1 MSSGKA
7 ARIES
12 SVIDPSTKDTLD
24 DSGRLLFSEDN
35 KLSTMTISLGSMSSS
50 CKTKLEPTKPAPPT
64 TSYKV
69 VKLTNGEE
77 IICQLGDDIDN
88 GEYKINFPLKM
99 EVHSVLTKEGPVD
112 SLNLSRWIGPYTEQ
126 SLFLIKSDHVL
137 LVANASPGL
146 SRYYEHVRKQI
157 IQVNSPKLDDI
168 TNEEVYEDLLTD
180 LEIEDTIH

>member
-1 MSSGKA
+1 MNT
-7 ARIES
+7 
-12 SVIDPSTKDTLD
+12 P
-24 DSGRLLFSEDN
+24 
-35 KLSTMTISLGSMSSS
+35 
-50 CKTKLEPTKPAPPT
+50 
-64 TSYKV
+64 SYKV

-146 SRYYEHVRKQI
+146 SKYYEHVMKEIER
-157 IQVNSPKLDDI
+157 LDDKI
-168 TNEEVYEDLLTD
+168 VDDDLDVIDDEDVYDELLD
-180 LEIEDTIH
+180 EAVSSDDTIH

>member
-1 MSSGKA
+1 M
-7 ARIES
+7 
-12 SVIDPSTKDTLD
+12 
-24 DSGRLLFSEDN
+24 N
-35 KLSTMTISLGSMSSS
+35 
-50 CKTKLEPTKPAPPT
+50 T

-99 EVHSVLTKEGPVD
+99 EVHSVLPKEGPVD

-146 SRYYEHVRKQI
+146 SKYYEHVMKEIKQLDTPEKRA
-157 IQVNSPKLDDI
+157 SLDDI
-168 TNEEVYEDLLTD
+168 RDEDVYDDLLAELETD
-180 LEIEDTIH
+180 NDTVH